1 MSKRTSSPTPYP
13 EVNAILDI
21 LMSEVQAILDE
32 QFIGMYLYG
41 SLAYG
46 GFDRASDVDF
56 VVVTAEELPDAT
68 SSTLQEMHS
77 RIAKLDSWCATQ
89 LEGSYIPRRALRAFD
104 PQRVFHLHIDRGPDE
119 PLKRMQIDDPRL
131 SRAWWGGWVFLRH
144 VLWQDGIALAG
155 PDPRT
160 LVDPVRPGE
169 LRQAARANVED
180 WLAPLLDEPQ
190 ELRHYGYQ
198 SYCVLTMCR
207 LLYTLEM
214 DATTSKQAAA
224 RWAQERLEPR
234 RAALIERA
242 RIDRQN
248 PPDPAPSEAVAAT
261 LDFIRFTL
269 EQSRSRLHAPVQKA
283 QV

>member
-68 SSTLQEMHS
+68 ISTLQEMHS

-104 PQRVFHLHIDRGPDE
+104 PQRVFHLHIDRGPGE

-160 LVDPVRPGE
+160 LVEPVRPGE

-180 WLAPLLDEPQ
+180 WLAPLLDEPE
-190 ELRHYGYQ
+190 ELHHYGYQ

-207 LLYTLEM
+207 LLYTLET

-224 RWAQERLEPR
+224 RWAKERLEPR
-234 RAALIERA
+234 WAALIERA
-242 RIDRQN
+242 WIDRQN
-248 PPDPAPSEAVAAT
+248 PQSEIPPDN
-261 LDFIRFTL
+261 IRGTL
-269 EQSRSRLHAPVQKA
+269 ELICYILEHCKWKLREPTSSSL
-283 QV
+283 